1 MTASPLD
8 RSLSDGD
15 RTTTAHTVG
24 AGRRFGWLV
33 VICGALGTLASS
45 VTTLHAFT
53 VLEDL
58 GCGQNWVE
66 SCGTIIKSSQG
77 SQAEE
82 FGFPTSMIGMI
93 AYPIVVCI
101 GMSLLA
107 GARYR
112 SWFWL
117 GAQAGT
123 LFGAGFASWLLYQSF
138 RSANSLCLW
147 CCLTWAVTMTLFW
160 CMSVH
165 NIERAFIRVPARMRA
180 AVLATGWFLRSD
192 TASPPS

>member
-1 MTASPLD
+1 MTTSPLD
-8 RSLSDGD
+8 RITEGD
-15 RTTTAHTVG
+15 SATITGSIGT
-24 AGRRFGWLV
+24 GRRFGWLL
-33 VICGALGTLASS
+33 VICGALGTLASC
-45 VTTLHAFT
+45 VMTLHDFT

-58 GCGQNWVE
+58 GCGQNWVV

-77 SQAEE
+77 SQAQE

-107 GARYR
+107 GARHR

-117 GAQAGT
+117 GAQAGS
-123 LFGAGFASWLLYQSF
+123 LFGAGFATWLLYQSL
-138 RSANSLCLW
+138 RNANSLCLW
-147 CCLTWAVTMTLFW
+147 CCLTWGVTIALFW
-160 CMSVH
+160 YMTVH
-165 NIERAFIRVPARMRA
+165 NIERGLIRVPARMRT

-192 TASPPS
+192 TASPRS